1 MNKDGYLFYT
11 NDGTNYLLGYVGNA
25 TDLELPANYNGNSY
39 EIYRYAFEGCSG
51 LTSITIPSSVT
62 SIGQSSFSVCS
73 GLTSVTIPST
83 VTSIGYQAFYG
94 CIGLSEIRFNGT
106 IAQWKK
112 ISKDSDWDYKVPS
125 SCKVICTDGET
136 SL

>member
-1 MNKDGYLFYT
+1 MRLNKG
-11 NDGTNYLLGYVGNA
+11 
-25 TDLELPANYNGNSY
+25 
-39 EIYRYAFEGCSG
+39 AFEDCSG

-62 SIGQSSFSVCS
+62 SIGN
-73 GLTSVTIPST
+73 G
-83 VTSIGYQAFYG
+83 AFYG